1 MASDDLHSD
10 WAAWLDAELAEA
22 EAAALRAHRREGL
35 QRRLRWVF
43 TWTGAVTLV
52 AGLGFG
58 LVYTA
63 QHGPEPRPAPPSA
76 SMAPP
81 SASMAPPP
89 AEG

>member
-22 EAAALRAHRREGL
+22 EAAALRAHRREEL
-35 QRRLRWVF
+35 QRRLRRVLA
-43 TWTGAVTLV
+43 WTGAVTLT

-63 QHGPEPRPAPPSA
+63 QHGPQPRPAGPTA
-76 SMAPP
+76 SVAPTP
-81 SASMAPPP
+81 
-89 AEG
+89 EG

>member
-35 QRRLRWVF
+35 ERRLKRLLA
-43 TWTGAVTLV
+43 WTGAVTLA

-63 QHGPEPRPAPPSA
+63 QHGPAPRPAGPTA
-76 SMAPP
+76 SVAPTP
-81 SASMAPPP
+81 
-89 AEG
+89 EG